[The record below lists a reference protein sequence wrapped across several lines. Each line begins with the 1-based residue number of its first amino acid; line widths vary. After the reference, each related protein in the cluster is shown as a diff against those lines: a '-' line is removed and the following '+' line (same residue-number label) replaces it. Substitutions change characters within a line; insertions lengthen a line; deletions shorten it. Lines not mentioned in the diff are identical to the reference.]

1 MKHDEA
7 KRVIQESLEN
17 PYDSI
22 NFSKLIANVL
32 TTPFKVINNTVGEAY
47 VREAFRDS
55 ISSYTVIWTYEDP
68 ANKRIA
74 ILEVRLKNTASLQN
88 ARTMQRNF
96 VADFLKWGNAYGRQ
110 DGALVAFV
118 SPNPDDW
125 RFSLVKMEYSPEIR
139 DGKIKINEE
148 LTPAKRW
155 SFLVWKHEKSHTAQS
170 RFLPLVMEESH
181 STTLAEIENAFD
193 VEKVTDEFFEQYK
206 ECFFRFKDEIDRI
219 VSTDDTVRV
228 HFESI
233 WLDTANFAKK
243 TLWQIAFLYFLQKKW
258 WFGVAS
264 DNDWGKWPKDF
275 LRKLFE
281 RKEKYGSNFF
291 NDILEPLFYEAL
303 ATDRWESAIYTR
315 LNNTR
320 IPFLNGGLF
329 EPMKWYSWETT
340 NLVINDEIFSN
351 THKTKNGDIG
361 DGIFD
366 VFDRYNFTVSEDEP
380 LEKEVAVDPEMLG
393 KIFENLLEVR
403 DRKSKWAFYTPRPIV
418 HYMCQESLI
427 EYLACIDPFISREE
441 IEFFIRES
449 ERTLE
454 NDRTMKRKIDEKIT
468 QWREYKWEYTYQTPE
483 SIRVQ
488 AQKLD
493 DALANVRIA
502 DPAVWSGAF
511 PLGMINEI
519 VRARQILAVHT
530 GSRLTAYDFKLH
542 AIQESIYGVDL
553 DPGAVEICQL
563 RLWLSLIVDEDRPH
577 PLPNL
582 NYRIV
587 QGNSLIEEYEWIKLY
602 DTKLLSAGKW
612 KVEQMSMDSLMASE
626 SNKLY
631 ELLQHNLKKF
641 IETSERTKKL
651 SLKKEIDDLKYWL
664 IEATLREQN
673 KEERIVEI
681 RRLREA
687 NITPFFLW
695 KLEFSEVFQEKW
707 GFDIVIWNPPYVG
720 EKGNKDIFRPI
731 AESSLGK
738 RFHLG
743 KMDLFYFFF
752 HLGLDLLKDHGVIAF
767 ITTNYYITATG
778 AKKLRADMKE
788 RSNLLKLI
796 NFGELRIFPSALG
809 QHNLITI
816 LAKDRNHTR
825 QCSISVTNQNGNATT
840 SILQSITSGWSINT
854 MYSMQSQDD
863 IYDGSENYIRLK
875 HNDSS
880 SMQIDNILDKICI
893 GSAKLGDICYI
904 NKWFHS
910 GCDKVTESNLKK
922 IWVSGYEPGQGIFV
936 ISKAEFEDKKLENER
951 LHICY
956 KSSNIDNYYST
967 QLSNPTLYVI
977 YTDKKTDIETFPK
990 IKNHLQSFRPF
1001 LEMKRE
1007 YKNGRLPWF
1016 SQHWPREEDIF
1027 TNKEKIV
1034 LPYRPKK
1041 NIFSYCDFDFYASE
1055 DVLYLRRIDP
1065 DISLKYLTWVLNSKL
1080 YYEWLFH
1087 RGKRKGDTLEL
1098 YQEPLSEIPIKVDQ
1112 GKKNITVEI
1121 ENVVDEIILHKK
1133 DNPNSNIDNLEQKI
1147 DALVY
1152 KLFELTEEEIAI
1164 IEGGK

>member
-22 NFSKLIANVL
+22 NFSKLIANIL

-170 RFLPLVMEESH
+170 KFLPLVMEESH

-206 ECFFRFKDEIDRI
+206 ECFFRFKDEIDHI

-303 ATDRWESAIYTR
+303 ATDRWELAIYTR

-329 EPMKWYSWETT
+329 EPMKWYSWEST

-427 EYLACIDPFISREE
+427 EYLASIDPFISREE

-468 QWREYKWEYTYQTPE
+468 QWREYKWEYIYQTPE

-612 KVEQMSMDSLMASE
+612 KVEQMSMDSLIASE
-626 SNKLY
+626 SNRLY
-631 ELLQHNLKKF
+631 EFLQHNLKKF
-641 IETSERTKKL
+641 IETSERTKKQ

-664 IEATLREQN
+664 IEATLKEQN
-673 KEERIVEI
+673 KEERIMEI

-707 GFDIVIWNPPYVG
+707 GFDIVIGNPPYVQLQKFARTQIQKDLENAGYSTFTKNGDLYCLFYERGLEMTRKDTGVLCYITSNKWMRAWYG
-720 EKGNKDIFRPI
+720 EKLREYFVKHNPLKLLDLGSNVFSSATVDSNILVIQNVGNKWKTLACVISDHSR
-731 AESSLGK
+731 S
-738 RFHLG
+738 
-743 KMDLFYFFF
+743 
-752 HLGLDLLKDHGVIAF
+752 LDLQMNNATSTNFVNASSWFIWSSSEIDLKTKIEKMGVPLKEWDIKINFWVKTGFNEAF
-767 ITTNYYITATG
+767 IIDQKIRGELIANEHKSGELIRKVCWWKSIDRFNFRFKEQYIINTGYDLDITTSYPVLYEHFLSHETKLKTRGDKGRNWWN
-778 AKKLRADMKE
+778 LRA
-788 RSNLLKLI
+788 
-796 NFGELRIFPSALG
+796 
-809 QHNLITI
+809 
-816 LAKDRNHTR
+816 
-825 QCSISVTNQNGNATT
+825 C
-840 SILQSITSGWSINT
+840 
-854 MYSMQSQDD
+854 
-863 IYDGSENYIRLK
+863 IYYD
-875 HNDSS
+875 
-880 SMQIDNILDKICI
+880 Q
-893 GSAKLGDICYI
+893 
-904 NKWFHS
+904 
-910 GCDKVTESNLKK
+910 
-922 IWVSGYEPGQGIFV
+922 
-936 ISKAEFEDKKLENER
+936 FE
-951 LHICY
+951 
-956 KSSNIDNYYST
+956 
-967 QLSNPTLYVI
+967 
-977 YTDKKTDIETFPK
+977 
-990 IKNHLQSFRPF
+990 
-1001 LEMKRE
+1001 
-1007 YKNGRLPWF
+1007 
-1016 SQHWPREEDIF
+1016 
-1027 TNKEKIV
+1027 KEKIV
-1034 LPYRPKK
+1034 WREITSEQSFCIVPAGVYV
-1041 NIFSYCDFDFYASE
+1041 YAPATFLVANE
-1055 DVLYLRRIDP
+1055 H
-1065 DISLKYLTWVLNSKL
+1065 LKYILWFLNSKL
-1080 YYEWLFH
+1080 TMWMFSSIAHTLWDTWLEW
-1087 RGKRKGDTLEL
+1087 KKAKIETLSL
-1098 YQEPLSEIPIKVDQ
+1098 IPVSPTNEATILKIESLVETIMNEKQ
-1112 GKKNITVEI
+1112 VNITNDTGELEWEI
-1121 ENVVDEIILHKK
+1121 N
-1133 DNPNSNIDNLEQKI
+1133 
-1147 DALVY
+1147 ALFY
-1152 KLFELTEEEIAI
+1152 KLYDLTPEEIDI
-1164 IEGGK
+1164 IEEGK

>member
-7 KRVIQESLEN
+7 KRIIQESLEN
-17 PYDSI
+17 PYDSVK
-22 NFSKLIANVL
+22 FSNLIANIL
-32 TTPFKVINNTVGEAY
+32 TTPFKLINNTVGEAY

-96 VADFLKWGNAYGRQ
+96 VADFLKWWNAYGRQ

-118 SPNPDDW
+118 SPDTNDW

-170 RFLPLVMEESH
+170 RFLPLVSEESH
-181 STTLAEIENAFD
+181 PTTLSEIENAFD

-219 VSTDDTVRV
+219 VSADDTVRL

-258 WFGVAS
+258 WFWVAS
-264 DNDWGKWPKDF
+264 DNEWGKWPKDF

-281 RKEKYGSNFF
+281 RREKYGNNFF

-340 NLVINDEIFSN
+340 DLTINDEIFSN
-351 THKTKNGDIG
+351 SHKTKNGDIG

-427 EYLACIDPFISREE
+427 EYLASVDPFIAREE

-488 AQKLD
+488 AQRLD
-493 DALANVRIA
+493 DALAHVRIA

-530 GSRLTAYDFKLH
+530 SSRLTAYDLKLH

-612 KVEQMSMDSLMASE
+612 KAEQMSMDSLMASE
-626 SNKLY
+626 SNRLY

-641 IETSERTKKL
+641 IETSERSKKQ

-664 IEATLREQN
+664 IEATLREQD
-673 KEERIVEI
+673 KEDRIVEI

-707 GFDIVIWNPPYVG
+707 GFDIVIGNPPYVG

-731 AESSLGK
+731 AESPLWK
-738 RFHLG
+738 RFYQW

-752 HLGLDLLKDHGVIAF
+752 HLWLDLVKEGGTVSF
-767 ITTNYYITATG
+767 ITTNYFITSTG
-778 AKKLRADMKE
+778 WKNLRNDIKE
-788 RSNLLKLI
+788 RSTILSLL
-796 NFGELRIFPSALG
+796 NFWEFKIFESALG
-809 QHNLITI
+809 QHNMITSIQKWGTDRLGKTLITRRKWYQWQNI
-816 LAKDRNHTR
+816 LIDILKERDRETDYYLLKQN
-825 QCSISVTNQNGNATT
+825 QVFSWDNIKLTNWW
-840 SILQSITSGWSINT
+840 L
-854 MYSMQSQDD
+854 DD
-863 IYDGSENYIRLK
+863 
-875 HNDSS
+875 
-880 SMQIDNILDKICI
+880 ILDKVQIKSQELKNICNVNQGI
-893 GSAKLGDICYI
+893 VTGA
-904 NKWFHS
+904 
-910 GCDKVTESNLKK
+910 DKVSESHLRKYDWKNAKWDWIFVLSEVEALKIQERQFLKPFFKNSDTLRWLSNEESKENIIYFNLNENPWNIHSIIKHLELFKDNLEERREVQKGSRNWYDLWWWREASIFEWEKIICPQRSKKNNFAYNDIPWYAASDVFFITKPKKDYNLKW
-922 IWVSGYEPGQGIFV
+922 ILG
-936 ISKAEFEDKKLENER
+936 
-951 LHICY
+951 
-956 KSSNIDNYYST
+956 
-967 QLSNPTLYVI
+967 
-977 YTDKKTDIETFPK
+977 
-990 IKNHLQSFRPF
+990 
-1001 LEMKRE
+1001 
-1007 YKNGRLPWF
+1007 
-1016 SQHWPREEDIF
+1016 
-1027 TNKEKIV
+1027 
-1034 LPYRPKK
+1034 
-1041 NIFSYCDFDFYASE
+1041 
-1055 DVLYLRRIDP
+1055 
-1065 DISLKYLTWVLNSKL
+1065 VLNSTLIYVWL
-1080 YYEWLFH
+1080 YN
-1087 RGKRKGDTLEL
+1087 RGKKKWDYLEL
-1098 YQEPLSEIPIKVDQ
+1098 TAEPISNIPIPS
-1112 GKKNITVEI
+1112 ITEENKQYSIEI
-1121 ENVVDEIILHKK
+1121 EKLVEKIIDLKK
-1133 DNPNSNIDNLEQKI
+1133 SDQANDTKELEKQID
-1147 DALVY
+1147 
-1152 KLFELTEEEIAI
+1152 ELTYQLYSLTPEEITI
-1164 IEGGK
+1164 IEAGK

>member
-315 LNNTR
+315 LNHTR

-427 EYLACIDPFISREE
+427 EYLASIDPSIPREE
-441 IEFFIRES
+441 LEFFIRES
-449 ERTLE
+449 ESILE
-454 NDRTMKRKIDEKIT
+454 NDKTTKRKIEEALQKG
-468 QWREYKWEYTYQTPE
+468 RPYKWEYEYNIKLAN
-483 SIRVQ
+483 IRAQ

-626 SNKLY
+626 SNRLY

-641 IETSERTKKL
+641 IETSERTKKQ

-673 KEERIVEI
+673 KEERIMEI

-707 GFDIVIWNPPYVG
+707 GFDIVIGNPPYVQLQKFARTQIQIDLENANYATFTKSGDLYCLFYERWLEMTKKESGILCYITSNKWMRAWYG
-720 EKGNKDIFRPI
+720 EKLR
-731 AESSLGK
+731 
-738 RFHLG
+738 R
-743 KMDLFYFFF
+743 YF
-752 HLGLDLLKDHGVIAF
+752 
-767 ITTNYYITATG
+767 
-778 AKKLRADMKE
+778 
-788 RSNLLKLI
+788 SNHNPLKLI
-796 NFGELRIFPSALG
+796 DLGSNVFSSATVDS
-809 QHNLITI
+809 NILIIENCENNWKTYAMT
-816 LAKDRNHTR
+816 LRNH
-825 QCSISVTNQNGNATT
+825 
-840 SILQSITSGWSINT
+840 SINL
-854 MYSMQSQDD
+854 SQQMKDST
-863 IYDGSENYIRLK
+863 ITNFSN
-875 HNDSS
+875 SS
-880 SMQIDNILDKICI
+880 SWFIWSSNENSLKIKIENSGKSLKDWGFSINYGIKTWLNEAFIIDNITKEKILNEDPRSWEVI
-893 GSAKLGDICYI
+893 KPLLRWRDIRKYRHEFSELYIIWTFPVLNINIDSYPWIKNFLLSFWKERLEQSGKKYPELGFNARKKTWNAWFETQDQISYHNEFEKEKIMYPVMSMEWSFYYDTNNFYC
-904 NKWFHS
+904 NDKWFIIT
-910 GCDKVTESNLKK
+910 GSNLKYLISILNSK
-922 IWVSGYEPGQGIFV
+922 ITHYYLCQICSPLG
-936 ISKAEFEDKKLENER
+936 NEAIEYR
-951 LHICY
+951 
-956 KSSNIDNYYST
+956 K
-967 QLSNPTLYVI
+967 I
-977 YTDKKTDIETFPK
+977 YIETFPIPEITSDNNLIVWELETLVDK
-990 IKNHLQSFRPF
+990 ILKI
-1001 LEMKRE
+1001 RE
-1007 YKNGRLPWF
+1007 
-1016 SQHWPREEDIF
+1016 
-1027 TNKEKIV
+1027 
-1034 LPYRPKK
+1034 
-1041 NIFSYCDFDFYASE
+1041 
-1055 DVLYLRRIDP
+1055 
-1065 DISLKYLTWVLNSKL
+1065 
-1080 YYEWLFH
+1080 
-1087 RGKRKGDTLEL
+1087 
-1098 YQEPLSEIPIKVDQ
+1098 
-1112 GKKNITVEI
+1112 
-1121 ENVVDEIILHKK
+1121 K
-1133 DNPNSNIDNLEQKI
+1133 DI
-1147 DALVY
+1147 DANISDIELLIDSLVY
-1152 KLFELTEEEIAI
+1152 QLYKLTPEEIAI

>member
-181 STTLAEIENAFD
+181 STRLAEIENAFD

-427 EYLACIDPFISREE
+427 EYLASIDPFISREE

-488 AQKLD
+488 AQRLD
-493 DALANVRIA
+493 DALAHVRIA

-602 DTKLLSAGKW
+602 DSKLLSASKW
-612 KVEQMSMDSLMASE
+612 KVEQMSMDSLIASE

-631 ELLQHNLKKF
+631 ELLQYNLKKF
-641 IETSERTKKL
+641 IETSERSKKQ

-707 GFDIVIWNPPYVG
+707 GFDIVIGNPPYVQLQKFAHTQIQKDLENANYSTFTKNGDLYCLFYERGLEMTRKESGVLCYITSNKWMKAWYG
-720 EKGNKDIFRPI
+720 EKLRKYFSQYNPLKLIDLGGNVFASATVDSNILLI
-731 AESSLGK
+731 MNNYNLGK
-738 RFHLG
+738 TQAMTLRDHSINLAQKMKSSPHMNFWDSSSWFIWSEDEILLKKKIENTG
-743 KMDLFYFFF
+743 KPLKKWNIKIDYWIKTGLNEAFYINKHQYDLFKMKYPDCDSFIKPLFRGRSISKYYTPQTYEVYTLVINDDF
-752 HLGLDLLKDHGVIAF
+752 NLDSYEDIKQHLLSF
-767 ITTNYYITATG
+767 
-778 AKKLRADMKE
+778 E
-788 RSNLLKLI
+788 NLLKNRAQTRRWDHLWYSLDNCPAKSLLETFDKPKI
-796 NFGELRIFPSALG
+796 IYPNMTSKPIFCLDE
-809 QHNLITI
+809 T
-816 LAKDRNHTR
+816 
-825 QCSISVTNQNGNATT
+825 CSISNQKTFILTGKDNIKYLCGILNSNTIYF
-840 SILQSITSGWSINT
+840 ILQKICAGLWNEWLELSKIF
-854 MYSMQSQDD
+854 MQDLTIPEVTDSNKELVSQ
-863 IYDGSENYIRLK
+863 IES
-875 HNDSS
+875 
-880 SMQIDNILDKICI
+880 ILDKII
-893 GSAKLGDICYI
+893 LLKKGNS
-904 NKWFHS
+904 
-910 GCDKVTESNLKK
+910 ESN
-922 IWVSGYEPGQGIFV
+922 I
-936 ISKAEFEDKKLENER
+936 EDLES
-951 LHICY
+951 HI
-956 KSSNIDNYYST
+956 
-967 QLSNPTLYVI
+967 
-977 YTDKKTDIETFPK
+977 DK
-990 IKNHLQSFRPF
+990 
-1001 LEMKRE
+1001 
-1007 YKNGRLPWF
+1007 
-1016 SQHWPREEDIF
+1016 
-1027 TNKEKIV
+1027 
-1034 LPYRPKK
+1034 
-1041 NIFSYCDFDFYASE
+1041 
-1055 DVLYLRRIDP
+1055 
-1065 DISLKYLTWVLNSKL
+1065 
-1080 YYEWLFH
+1080 
-1087 RGKRKGDTLEL
+1087 
-1098 YQEPLSEIPIKVDQ
+1098 
-1112 GKKNITVEI
+1112 
-1121 ENVVDEIILHKK
+1121 
-1133 DNPNSNIDNLEQKI
+1133 
-1147 DALVY
+1147 LVY
-1152 KLFELTEEEIAI
+1152 RLYNLTPDEIAI